1 MELTLNW
8 LAMTLGS
15 VFNVNLPHMIS
26 SLPAVR
32 LRDVPELWNAPN
44 RTNPINARVRIP
56 GSKSLTNRWLIMA
69 ALSGGE
75 CRINHPL
82 QARDTLLMAQ
92 ALSVLGSSVEVNEDA
107 FIVTPGKTSEPVQID
122 CGLAGTV
129 MRFVPPVAALSS
141 SQIRFDGD
149 PHARVRP
156 MKQIISALR
165 DLNVEIDDDN
175 RGTLPFTVVGKGFV
189 PGGAVTIDASES
201 SQFVSALLLAGCRY
215 DAGVSIIHSGS
226 ALPSMPHIDMSV
238 EVLRE
243 LGIRVDV
250 DVKDSTS
257 ASWKV
262 HPGVP
267 RSFNVTVE
275 PDLSNAA
282 PFLAAALVCGGSVII
297 PDWPTQTTQAGDALV
312 NLLPQLGATVTRDGN
327 DLVVTGGSEIT
338 GIDVD
343 LHDVGELTP
352 VIAALCALATGPST
366 LRGIA
371 HLRGHETDRLA
382 ALVTEIT
389 KLGGIASETPDGLN
403 IEPAKLH
410 GGQFATYSDHR
421 MAMAGAVLGLA
432 IPNVVIED
440 IATTGKTLP
449 NFVNMW
455 QEMVSA

>member
-1 MELTLNW
+1 M
-8 LAMTLGS
+8 
-15 VFNVNLPHMIS
+15 P
-26 SLPAVR
+26 
-32 LRDVPELWNAPN
+32 DLWNAPN
-44 RTNPINARVRIP
+44 RTNPIAARVRIP

-92 ALSVLGSSVEVNEDA
+92 ALSALGSSVEIQDEA
-107 FIVTPGKTSEPVQID
+107 FVVTPGTTSDATQVD

-141 SQIRFDGD
+141 SNIRFDGD

-165 DLNVEIDDDN
+165 GLDVEINDDD
-175 RGTLPFTVVGKGFV
+175 RGTLPFTVIGKGFV
-189 PGGAVTIDASES
+189 AGGSVTIDASES

-215 DAGVSIIHSGS
+215 DAGISVIHSGS

-250 DVKDSTS
+250 DIKDSTN
-257 ASWKV
+257 ATWTV

-282 PFLAAALVCGGSVII
+282 PFLAAALVCGGSVAI

-312 NLLPQLGATVTRDGN
+312 KLLPKLGATVSRDGT
-327 DLVVTGGSEIT
+327 DLVVTGGSEIN

-382 ALVTEIT
+382 ALVTEIN
-389 KLGGIASETPDGLN
+389 KLGGKATETADGIH

-432 IPNVVIED
+432 VADLVIED
-440 IATTGKTLP
+440 IATTSKTLP
-449 NFVNMW
+449 NFPNMW
-455 QEMVSA
+455 QEMVNA

>member
-1 MELTLNW
+1 
-8 LAMTLGS
+8 
-15 VFNVNLPHMIS
+15 
-26 SLPAVR
+26 
-32 LRDVPELWNAPN
+32 
-44 RTNPINARVRIP
+44 
-56 GSKSLTNRWLIMA
+56 
-69 ALSGGE
+69 
-75 CRINHPL
+75 
-82 QARDTLLMAQ
+82 MAQ
-92 ALSVLGSSVEVNEDA
+92 ALSALGSSVEIQDDA
-107 FIVTPGKTSEPVQID
+107 FVVTPGRTSQATQVD

-141 SQIRFDGD
+141 ANIRFDGD

-165 DLNVEIDDDN
+165 GLDVEINDDD

-189 PGGAVTIDASES
+189 AGGSVTIDASES

-215 DAGVSIIHSGS
+215 DAGVSVIHSGT

-250 DVKDSTS
+250 DVKDSS
-257 ASWKV
+257 NASWVV

-282 PFLAAALVCGGSVII
+282 PFLAAALVCGGSVTIH
-297 PDWPTQTTQAGDALV
+297 DWPAQTTQAGDALV
-312 NLLPQLGATVTRDGN
+312 SLLPQLGAMVVRDGN
-327 DLVVTGGSEIT
+327 DLTVTGGSEIS
-338 GIDVD
+338 GIDID
-343 LHDVGELTP
+343 LHEVGELTP
-352 VIAALCALATGPST
+352 VIAALCALASGPST
-366 LRGIA
+366 IRGVA

-382 ALVTEIT
+382 ALVSEIN
-389 KLGGIASETPDGLN
+389 KLGGNASETPDGLH
-403 IEPAKLH
+403 IQPAQLH
-410 GGQFATYSDHR
+410 SGQFATYSDHR

-432 IPNVVIED
+432 IPGLVIED

-449 NFVNMW
+449 DFAKMW
-455 QEMVSA
+455 QEMVNA

>member
-1 MELTLNW
+1 M
-8 LAMTLGS
+8 
-15 VFNVNLPHMIS
+15 P
-26 SLPAVR
+26 
-32 LRDVPELWNAPN
+32 DLWNAPN
-44 RTNPINARVRIP
+44 RTNPIAARVRIP

-92 ALSVLGSSVEVNEDA
+92 ALSALGSSVEIQDEA
-107 FIVTPGKTSEPVQID
+107 FVVTPGTTSDATQVD

-141 SQIRFDGD
+141 SNIRFDGD

-165 DLNVEIDDDN
+165 GLDVEINDDD

-189 PGGAVTIDASES
+189 AGGSVTIDASES

-215 DAGVSIIHSGS
+215 DAGVSVIHSGT

-250 DVKDSTS
+250 DIKDSTN
-257 ASWKV
+257 ATWTV

-282 PFLAAALVCGGSVII
+282 PFLAAALVCGGSVAI

-312 NLLPQLGATVTRDGN
+312 KLLPKLGATVSRDGS
-327 DLVVTGGSEIT
+327 DLVVTGGSQIN

-382 ALVTEIT
+382 ALVTEIN
-389 KLGGIASETPDGLN
+389 KLGGKATETADGIH

-410 GGQFATYSDHR
+410 GGKFATYSDHR

-432 IPNVVIED
+432 VADLVIED
-440 IATTGKTLP
+440 IATTSKTLP
-449 NFVNMW
+449 NFPNMW
-455 QEMVSA
+455 QEMVNA

>member
-1 MELTLNW
+1 M
-8 LAMTLGS
+8 
-15 VFNVNLPHMIS
+15 P
-26 SLPAVR
+26 
-32 LRDVPELWNAPN
+32 DLWNAPN
-44 RTNPINARVRIP
+44 RTNPIAARVRIP

-92 ALSVLGSSVEVNEDA
+92 ALSALGSSVEIQDEA
-107 FIVTPGKTSEPVQID
+107 FVVTPGTTSDATQVD

-141 SQIRFDGD
+141 GNIRFDGD

-165 DLNVEIDDDN
+165 GLDVEINDDD
-175 RGTLPFTVVGKGFV
+175 RGTLPFTVIGKGFV
-189 PGGAVTIDASES
+189 AGGSVTIDASES

-215 DAGVSIIHSGS
+215 DAGVSVIHSGS

-250 DVKDSTS
+250 DIKDSTN
-257 ASWKV
+257 ATWTV

-282 PFLAAALVCGGSVII
+282 PFLAAALVCGGSVAI

-312 NLLPQLGATVTRDGN
+312 KLLPKLGATVSRDGT
-327 DLVVTGGSEIT
+327 DLVVTGGSEIN

-352 VIAALCALATGPST
+352 VIAALCALATSPST

-382 ALVTEIT
+382 ALVTEIN
-389 KLGGIASETPDGLN
+389 KLGGKATETADGIH

-432 IPNVVIED
+432 VADLVIED
-440 IATTGKTLP
+440 IATTSKTLP
-449 NFVNMW
+449 DFANMW
-455 QEMVSA
+455 QEMVNA

>member
-1 MELTLNW
+1 M
-8 LAMTLGS
+8 AA
-15 VFNVNLPHMIS
+15 IS
-26 SLPAVR
+26 S
-32 LRDVPELWNAPN
+32 
-44 RTNPINARVRIP
+44 
-56 GSKSLTNRWLIMA
+56 
-69 ALSGGE
+69 GE

-92 ALSVLGSSVEVNEDA
+92 ALSALGSSVEIQEDA
-107 FIVTPGKTSEPVQID
+107 FVVTPGESAESVQVD

-129 MRFVPPVAALSS
+129 MRFVPPVAALNSGNV
-141 SQIRFDGD
+141 RFDGD

-165 DLNVEIDDDN
+165 NLDVEINDDG
-175 RGTLPFTVVGKGFV
+175 RGTLPFTVAGKGFV
-189 PGGAVTIDASES
+189 PGGSVTIDASES
-201 SQFVSALLLAGCRY
+201 SQFVSALLLAGCKY
-215 DAGVSIIHSGS
+215 DAGITVVHSGS
-226 ALPSMPHIDMSV
+226 ALPSMPHIDMSI

-250 DVKDSTS
+250 DVKDSTH
-257 ASWKV
+257 ATWTV
-262 HPGVP
+262 HPGIP

-282 PFLAAALVCGGSVII
+282 PFLAAALVCGGSVTI
-297 PDWPTQTTQAGDALV
+297 PDWPNQTTQAGDALV
-312 NLLPQLGATVTRDGN
+312 TLLPQLGARVTRDGN
-327 DLVVTGGSEIT
+327 DLVVTGGSEIN

-343 LHDVGELTP
+343 LHEVGELTP

-382 ALVTEIT
+382 ALVAEIN
-389 KLGGIASETPDGLN
+389 KLGGNVAETADGLH
-403 IEPAKLH
+403 IKPTKLH

-432 IPNVVIED
+432 IPDLIIED

-449 NFVNMW
+449 NFADMW

>member
-1 MELTLNW
+1 M
-8 LAMTLGS
+8 
-15 VFNVNLPHMIS
+15 P
-26 SLPAVR
+26 
-32 LRDVPELWNAPN
+32 DLWNAPN
-44 RTNPINARVRIP
+44 RTNPLDARVRIP
-56 GSKSLTNRWLIMA
+56 GSKSLTNRWLILA
-69 ALSGGE
+69 ALSDGE

-92 ALSVLGSSVEVNEDA
+92 ALTSLGSSVEIQDDA
-107 FIVTPGKTSEPVQID
+107 FVVKPGRSSESVEVD

-129 MRFVPPVAALSS
+129 MRFVPPVAALNSGS
-141 SQIRFDGD
+141 VRFDGD

-165 DLNVEIDDDN
+165 DLNIEINDDG
-175 RGTLPFTVVGKGFV
+175 RGTLPFTVAGKGFV
-189 PGGAVTIDASES
+189 SGGSVTIDASDS

-215 DAGVSIIHSGS
+215 DDGVTVVHSGS
-226 ALPSMPHIDMSV
+226 ALPSMPHIEMSV

-243 LGIRVDV
+243 VGIQVDV
-250 DVKDSTS
+250 DIKESTN

-262 HPGVP
+262 HPGTP
-267 RSFNVTVE
+267 KSFTVTVE
-275 PDLSNAA
+275 PDLSNAG
-282 PFLAAALVCGGSVII
+282 PFLAAALVCGGSVAI
-297 PDWPTQTTQAGDALV
+297 PDWPSHTTQAGDALV
-312 NLLPQLGATVTRDGN
+312 ALLPKLGAVVTRNGS
-327 DLVVTGGSEIT
+327 DLVVTGGSKIT

-352 VIAALCALATGPST
+352 VIAALCALANGPST

-382 ALVTEIT
+382 ALATEIN
-389 KLGGIASETPDGLN
+389 KLGGNVSETPDGLH
-403 IEPAKLH
+403 IEPATLH

-432 IPNVVIED
+432 VPGVVIED

-449 NFVNMW
+449 NFAGMW
-455 QEMVSA
+455 QEMVGS

>member
-1 MELTLNW
+1 M
-8 LAMTLGS
+8 
-15 VFNVNLPHMIS
+15 P
-26 SLPAVR
+26 
-32 LRDVPELWNAPN
+32 DLWNAPN
-44 RTNPINARVRIP
+44 RTTPINARVRIP

-69 ALSGGE
+69 ALSSGE

-92 ALSVLGSSVEVNEDA
+92 ALSALGSSVEIQEDA
-107 FIVTPGKTSEPVQID
+107 FVVSPGTTSEPVQID

-129 MRFVPPVAALSS
+129 MRFVPPVAALSYS
-141 SQIRFDGD
+141 SVRFDGD

-156 MKQIISALR
+156 MRQIINALSN
-165 DLNVEIDDDN
+165 LEVEINDDG

-189 PGGAVTIDASES
+189 PGGSVTIDASES

-215 DAGVSIIHSGS
+215 DAGVSVIHSGS

-243 LGIRVDV
+243 LGIQVDV
-250 DVKDSTS
+250 DVKDSTN
-257 ASWKV
+257 ASWTV
-262 HPGVP
+262 HPGIP

-282 PFLAAALVCGGSVII
+282 PFLAAALVCGGSVTI
-297 PDWPTQTTQAGDALV
+297 PDWPEQTTQAGDALV
-312 NLLPQLGATVTRDGN
+312 SLLPKLGAIAKRDGN
-327 DLVVTGGSEIT
+327 DLVVSGGSEIT

-352 VIAALCALATGPST
+352 VIAALCALANGPST

-382 ALVTEIT
+382 ALVTEIN
-389 KLGGIASETPDGLN
+389 KLGGNVMETPDGLH
-403 IEPAKLH
+403 IEPAQLH

-432 IPNVVIED
+432 VTDLVIEN

-449 NFVNMW
+449 DFANMW
-455 QEMVSA
+455 LEMVNA

>member
-1 MELTLNW
+1 
-8 LAMTLGS
+8 
-15 VFNVNLPHMIS
+15 
-26 SLPAVR
+26 
-32 LRDVPELWNAPN
+32 
-44 RTNPINARVRIP
+44 
-56 GSKSLTNRWLIMA
+56 MA
-69 ALSGGE
+69 ALSSGE

-92 ALSVLGSSVEVNEDA
+92 ALSALGSSVEIQEDA
-107 FIVTPGKTSEPVQID
+107 FIVNPGNISEPVQVD

-141 SQIRFDGD
+141 SSIRFDGD

-156 MKQIISALR
+156 MRQIISALR
-165 DLNVEIDDDN
+165 SLEVEIDDDG
-175 RGTLPFTVVGKGFV
+175 RGTLPFTVSGKGFV
-189 PGGAVTIDASES
+189 PGGSVTIDASES

-215 DAGVSIIHSGS
+215 DAGVTIIHSGA

-243 LGIRVDV
+243 LGIQVEV
-250 DVKDSTS
+250 EVEDSTR

-282 PFLAAALVCGGSVII
+282 PFLAAALVCGGSVAI
-297 PDWPTQTTQAGDALV
+297 PDWPTQTTQAGDALIS
-312 NLLPQLGATVTRDGN
+312 LLPQLGASVSRDGN
-327 DLVVTGGSEIT
+327 DLVVTGGSEIS

-366 LRGIA
+366 LRGIG

-382 ALVTEIT
+382 ALVTEIN
-389 KLGGIASETPDGLN
+389 KLGGNASETLDGIH
-403 IEPAKLH
+403 IEPAPLH

-432 IPNVVIED
+432 INDLVIED

-449 NFVNMW
+449 NFANMW
-455 QEMVSA
+455 QEMISS

>member
-1 MELTLNW
+1 M
-8 LAMTLGS
+8 
-15 VFNVNLPHMIS
+15 P
-26 SLPAVR
+26 
-32 LRDVPELWNAPN
+32 DLWNAPN
-44 RTNPINARVRIP
+44 RTNPIAARVRIP

-92 ALSVLGSSVEVNEDA
+92 ALSALGSSVEIQDEA
-107 FIVTPGKTSEPVQID
+107 FVITPGTTSDATQVD

-141 SQIRFDGD
+141 GNIRFDGD

-165 DLNVEIDDDN
+165 GLDVEINDDE

-189 PGGAVTIDASES
+189 AGGSVTIDASES
-201 SQFVSALLLAGCRY
+201 SQFVSALLLAGCKY
-215 DAGVSIIHSGS
+215 DAGVSVIHSGS

-250 DVKDSTS
+250 DIKDSTN
-257 ASWKV
+257 ATWTV

-275 PDLSNAA
+275 PDLSTAA
-282 PFLAAALVCGGSVII
+282 PFLAAALVCGGSVAI

-312 NLLPQLGATVTRDGN
+312 KLLPKLGATVSRDGS
-327 DLVVTGGSEIT
+327 DLVVTGGSQIN

-382 ALVTEIT
+382 ALVTEIN
-389 KLGGIASETPDGLN
+389 KLGGKATETADGIH

-410 GGQFATYSDHR
+410 GGKFATYSDHR

-432 IPNVVIED
+432 VADLVIED
-440 IATTGKTLP
+440 IATTSKTLP
-449 NFVNMW
+449 NFPNMW
-455 QEMVSA
+455 QEMVNA

>member
-1 MELTLNW
+1 
-8 LAMTLGS
+8 
-15 VFNVNLPHMIS
+15 
-26 SLPAVR
+26 
-32 LRDVPELWNAPN
+32 
-44 RTNPINARVRIP
+44 VRIP

-69 ALSGGE
+69 ALSSGE

-92 ALSVLGSSVEVNEDA
+92 ALSALGSSIEIQQDA
-107 FIVTPGKTSEPVQID
+107 FIVTPGKTTEPIHVD

-141 SQIRFDGD
+141 SNIRFDGD

-156 MKQIISALR
+156 MRQIISALR
-165 DLNVEIDDDN
+165 SLEVEIDDDG
-175 RGTLPFTVVGKGFV
+175 RGTLPFTVSGKGFV
-189 PGGAVTIDASES
+189 PGGSVTIDASES

-215 DAGVSIIHSGS
+215 DAGVTIIHSGA

-243 LGIRVDV
+243 LGIQVEV
-250 DVKDSTS
+250 EVEDSTR

-282 PFLAAALVCGGSVII
+282 PFLAAALVCGGSVAI
-297 PDWPTQTTQAGDALV
+297 PDWPTQTTQAGDALIS
-312 NLLPQLGATVTRDGN
+312 LLPQLGASVSRDGN
-327 DLVVTGGSEIT
+327 DLVVTGGSEIS

-366 LRGIA
+366 LRGIG

-382 ALVTEIT
+382 ALVTEIN
-389 KLGGIASETPDGLN
+389 KLGGNASETPDGIH
-403 IEPAKLH
+403 IEPAPLH

-432 IPNVVIED
+432 INDLVIED

-449 NFVNMW
+449 NFANMW
-455 QEMVSA
+455 QEMISS

>member
-1 MELTLNW
+1 
-8 LAMTLGS
+8 
-15 VFNVNLPHMIS
+15 
-26 SLPAVR
+26 
-32 LRDVPELWNAPN
+32 
-44 RTNPINARVRIP
+44 
-56 GSKSLTNRWLIMA
+56 MA

-92 ALSVLGSSVEVNEDA
+92 ALSALGSSVEIQDEA
-107 FIVTPGKTSEPVQID
+107 FVVTPGTTSDATQVD

-141 SQIRFDGD
+141 GNIRFDGD

-165 DLNVEIDDDN
+165 GLDVEINDDD

-189 PGGAVTIDASES
+189 AGGSVTIDASES
-201 SQFVSALLLAGCRY
+201 SQFVSALLLAGCKY
-215 DAGVSIIHSGS
+215 DAGVSVIHSGS

-243 LGIRVDV
+243 LGIRVDI
-250 DVKDSTS
+250 DIKDSTN
-257 ASWKV
+257 ATWTV

-282 PFLAAALVCGGSVII
+282 PFLAAALVCGGSVAI

-312 NLLPQLGATVTRDGN
+312 KLLPKLGATVSRDGS
-327 DLVVTGGSEIT
+327 DLVVTGGSQIN

-382 ALVTEIT
+382 ALVTEIN
-389 KLGGIASETPDGLN
+389 KLGGKATETADGIN

-410 GGQFATYSDHR
+410 GGKFATYSDHR

-432 IPNVVIED
+432 VADLVIED
-440 IATTGKTLP
+440 IATTSKTLP
-449 NFVNMW
+449 NFPNMW
-455 QEMVSA
+455 QEMVNA

>member
-1 MELTLNW
+1 M
-8 LAMTLGS
+8 
-15 VFNVNLPHMIS
+15 P
-26 SLPAVR
+26 
-32 LRDVPELWNAPN
+32 DLWNAPN
-44 RTNPINARVRIP
+44 RTNPIAARVRIP

-92 ALSVLGSSVEVNEDA
+92 ALSALGSSVEIQDEA
-107 FIVTPGKTSEPVQID
+107 FVVTPGTTSDATQVD

-141 SQIRFDGD
+141 SNIRFDGD

-165 DLNVEIDDDN
+165 GLDVEINDDD

-189 PGGAVTIDASES
+189 AGGSVTIDASES

-215 DAGVSIIHSGS
+215 DAGVSVIHSGT

-250 DVKDSTS
+250 DIKDSTN
-257 ASWKV
+257 ATWTV

-282 PFLAAALVCGGSVII
+282 PFLAAALVCGGSVAI

-312 NLLPQLGATVTRDGN
+312 KLLPKLGATVSRDGT
-327 DLVVTGGSEIT
+327 DLVVTGGSEIN

-382 ALVTEIT
+382 ALVTEIN
-389 KLGGIASETPDGLN
+389 KLGGKATETADGIH

-432 IPNVVIED
+432 VADLVIED
-440 IATTGKTLP
+440 IATTSKTLP
-449 NFVNMW
+449 NFPNMW
-455 QEMVSA
+455 QEMVNA

>member
-1 MELTLNW
+1 M
-8 LAMTLGS
+8 AA
-15 VFNVNLPHMIS
+15 IS
-26 SLPAVR
+26 S
-32 LRDVPELWNAPN
+32 
-44 RTNPINARVRIP
+44 
-56 GSKSLTNRWLIMA
+56 
-69 ALSGGE
+69 GE

-92 ALSVLGSSVEVNEDA
+92 ALSALGSSVEIQEDA
-107 FIVTPGKTSEPVQID
+107 FVVTPGKSAESVQVD

-129 MRFVPPVAALSS
+129 MRFVPPVAALNSGNV
-141 SQIRFDGD
+141 RFDGD
-149 PHARVRP
+149 SHARVRP

-165 DLNVEIDDDN
+165 NLDVEINDDG
-175 RGTLPFTVVGKGFV
+175 RGTLPFTVAGKGFV
-189 PGGAVTIDASES
+189 PGGSVTIDASES
-201 SQFVSALLLAGCRY
+201 SQFVSALLLAGCKY
-215 DAGVSIIHSGS
+215 DAGITVVHSGS
-226 ALPSMPHIDMSV
+226 ALPSMPHIDMSI

-250 DVKDSTS
+250 DVTDSTH
-257 ASWKV
+257 ATWTV
-262 HPGVP
+262 HPGIP

-282 PFLAAALVCGGSVII
+282 PFLAAALVCGGSVTI

-312 NLLPQLGATVTRDGN
+312 ALLPQLGARVSRDGN

-343 LHDVGELTP
+343 LHEVGELTP

-382 ALVTEIT
+382 ALVAEIN
-389 KLGGIASETPDGLN
+389 KLGGNVTETADGLH
-403 IEPAKLH
+403 IKPAKLH

-432 IPNVVIED
+432 IPDLIIED

-449 NFVNMW
+449 NFANMW

>member
-1 MELTLNW
+1 
-8 LAMTLGS
+8 
-15 VFNVNLPHMIS
+15 
-26 SLPAVR
+26 
-32 LRDVPELWNAPN
+32 
-44 RTNPINARVRIP
+44 
-56 GSKSLTNRWLIMA
+56 MA

-92 ALSVLGSSVEVNEDA
+92 ALSALGSSVEIQDEA
-107 FIVTPGKTSEPVQID
+107 FVVTPGTTSDATQVD

-141 SQIRFDGD
+141 GNIRFDGD

-165 DLNVEIDDDN
+165 GLDVEINDDD

-189 PGGAVTIDASES
+189 AGGSVTIDASES
-201 SQFVSALLLAGCRY
+201 SQFVSALLLAGCKY
-215 DAGVSIIHSGS
+215 EAGVSVIHSGS

-250 DVKDSTS
+250 DIKDSTN
-257 ASWKV
+257 ATWTV

-282 PFLAAALVCGGSVII
+282 PFLAAALVCGGSVAI

-312 NLLPQLGATVTRDGN
+312 KLLPKLGATVSRDGS
-327 DLVVTGGSEIT
+327 DLVVTGGSQIN

-382 ALVTEIT
+382 ALVTEIN
-389 KLGGIASETPDGLN
+389 KLGGKATETADGIN

-410 GGQFATYSDHR
+410 GGKFATYSDHR

-432 IPNVVIED
+432 VADLVIED
-440 IATTGKTLP
+440 IATTSKTLP
-449 NFVNMW
+449 NFPNMW
-455 QEMVSA
+455 QEMVNA

>member
-1 MELTLNW
+1 M
-8 LAMTLGS
+8 
-15 VFNVNLPHMIS
+15 P
-26 SLPAVR
+26 
-32 LRDVPELWNAPN
+32 DLWNAPN
-44 RTNPINARVRIP
+44 RTNPIAARVRIP

-92 ALSVLGSSVEVNEDA
+92 ALSALGSSVEIQDEA
-107 FIVTPGKTSEPVQID
+107 FVVTPGTTSDATQVD

-141 SQIRFDGD
+141 ANIRFDGD

-165 DLNVEIDDDN
+165 GLDVEINDDD

-189 PGGAVTIDASES
+189 AGGSVTIDASES

-215 DAGVSIIHSGS
+215 DAGVSVIHSGTT
-226 ALPSMPHIDMSV
+226 LPSMPHIDMSV

-250 DVKDSTS
+250 DIKDSTN
-257 ASWKV
+257 ATWTV

-282 PFLAAALVCGGSVII
+282 PFLAAALVCGGSVTI

-312 NLLPQLGATVTRDGN
+312 DLLPKLGATVSRDGT
-327 DLVVTGGSEIT
+327 DLVVAGGSEIN

-382 ALVTEIT
+382 ALVTEIN
-389 KLGGIASETPDGLN
+389 KLGGNATETADG
-403 IEPAKLH
+403 IHVEPAKLH

-432 IPNVVIED
+432 VADLVIED
-440 IATTGKTLP
+440 IATTSKTLP
-449 NFVNMW
+449 DFANMW
-455 QEMVSA
+455 QEMVIA

>member
-1 MELTLNW
+1 M
-8 LAMTLGS
+8 
-15 VFNVNLPHMIS
+15 P
-26 SLPAVR
+26 
-32 LRDVPELWNAPN
+32 DLWNAPN
-44 RTNPINARVRIP
+44 RTNPIAARVRIP

-92 ALSVLGSSVEVNEDA
+92 ALSALGSSVEIQDEA
-107 FIVTPGKTSEPVQID
+107 FVVTPGTTSDATQVD

-141 SQIRFDGD
+141 GNIRFDGD

-165 DLNVEIDDDN
+165 GLDVEINDDD
-175 RGTLPFTVVGKGFV
+175 RGTLPFTVIGKGFV
-189 PGGAVTIDASES
+189 AGGSVTIDASES

-215 DAGVSIIHSGS
+215 DAGVSVIHSGS

-250 DVKDSTS
+250 DIKDSTN
-257 ASWKV
+257 ATWTV
-262 HPGVP
+262 QPGVP

-282 PFLAAALVCGGSVII
+282 PFLAAALVCGGSVAI

-312 NLLPQLGATVTRDGN
+312 KLLPKLGATVSRDGT
-327 DLVVTGGSEIT
+327 DLVVTGGSQIN

-343 LHDVGELTP
+343 LHEVGELTP

-382 ALVTEIT
+382 ALVTEIN
-389 KLGGIASETPDGLN
+389 KLGGKATETADG
-403 IEPAKLH
+403 IHVEPAKLH

-432 IPNVVIED
+432 VADLVIED
-440 IATTGKTLP
+440 IATTSKTLP
-449 NFVNMW
+449 DFANMW
-455 QEMVSA
+455 QEMVNA

>member
-1 MELTLNW
+1 
-8 LAMTLGS
+8 
-15 VFNVNLPHMIS
+15 
-26 SLPAVR
+26 
-32 LRDVPELWNAPN
+32 
-44 RTNPINARVRIP
+44 
-56 GSKSLTNRWLIMA
+56 MA

-92 ALSVLGSSVEVNEDA
+92 ALSALGSSVEIQDEA
-107 FIVTPGKTSEPVQID
+107 FVVTPGTTSDATQVD

-141 SQIRFDGD
+141 ANIRFDGD

-165 DLNVEIDDDN
+165 GLDVEINDDD
-175 RGTLPFTVVGKGFV
+175 RGTLPFTVNGKGFV
-189 PGGAVTIDASES
+189 AGGSVTIDASES

-215 DAGVSIIHSGS
+215 DAGVSVIHSGS

-250 DVKDSTS
+250 DIKDSTN
-257 ASWKV
+257 ATWTV
-262 HPGVP
+262 HSGVP

-282 PFLAAALVCGGSVII
+282 PFLAAALVCGGSVTI
-297 PDWPTQTTQAGDALV
+297 PDWPTQTTQAGNALV
-312 NLLPQLGATVTRDGN
+312 SLLPKLGATVSRDGT
-327 DLVVTGGSEIT
+327 DLVVTGGSEIN

-382 ALVTEIT
+382 ALVIEIN
-389 KLGGIASETPDGLN
+389 KLGGKATETADGIH

-432 IPNVVIED
+432 VADLVIED
-440 IATTGKTLP
+440 IATTSKTLP
-449 NFVNMW
+449 DFANMW
-455 QEMVSA
+455 LEMVNA

>member
-1 MELTLNW
+1 M
-8 LAMTLGS
+8 
-15 VFNVNLPHMIS
+15 P
-26 SLPAVR
+26 
-32 LRDVPELWNAPN
+32 DLWNAPN
-44 RTNPINARVRIP
+44 RTNPIAARVRIP

-92 ALSVLGSSVEVNEDA
+92 ALSALGSSVEIQDEA
-107 FIVTPGKTSEPVQID
+107 FVVTPGTTSDATQVD

-141 SQIRFDGD
+141 ANIRFDGD

-165 DLNVEIDDDN
+165 GLDVEINDDD

-189 PGGAVTIDASES
+189 AGGSVTIDASES

-215 DAGVSIIHSGS
+215 DAGVSVIHSGT

-250 DVKDSTS
+250 DIKDSTN
-257 ASWKV
+257 ATWTV

-282 PFLAAALVCGGSVII
+282 PFLAAALVCGGSVAI

-312 NLLPQLGATVTRDGN
+312 KLLPKLGATVSRDGS
-327 DLVVTGGSEIT
+327 DLVVTGGSQIN

-382 ALVTEIT
+382 ALVTEIN
-389 KLGGIASETPDGLN
+389 KLGGKATETADGIH

-432 IPNVVIED
+432 VADLVIED
-440 IATTGKTLP
+440 IATTSKTLP
-449 NFVNMW
+449 NFPNMW
-455 QEMVSA
+455 QEMVNA

>member
-1 MELTLNW
+1 M
-8 LAMTLGS
+8 
-15 VFNVNLPHMIS
+15 P
-26 SLPAVR
+26 
-32 LRDVPELWNAPN
+32 DLWNAPN
-44 RTNPINARVRIP
+44 RTNPITARVRIP
-56 GSKSLTNRWLIMA
+56 GSKSLTNRWLITA
-69 ALSGGE
+69 ALSSGE

-92 ALSVLGSSVEVNEDA
+92 ALIALGNSVEIRDDA
-107 FIVTPGKTSEPVQID
+107 FIVTPGKTSEPVQVD

-141 SQIRFDGD
+141 SNVRFDGD

-165 DLNVEIDDDN
+165 GLNVEINDDD
-175 RGTLPFTVVGKGFV
+175 RGTLPFTVAGKGFV
-189 PGGAVTIDASES
+189 PGGPVTIDASES

-215 DAGVSIIHSGS
+215 DAGVSIIHSGV

-243 LGIRVDV
+243 LGIQVDV
-250 DVKDSTS
+250 DVRDSTS
-257 ASWKV
+257 ASWTV

-282 PFLAAALVCGGSVII
+282 PFLAAALVCGGSVAI

-312 NLLPQLGATVTRDGN
+312 DLLPKMGATISRNGN
-327 DLVVTGGSEIT
+327 DLVVTGGSEIN

-343 LHDVGELTP
+343 LSDVGELTP

-382 ALVTEIT
+382 ALATEIN
-389 KLGGIASETPDGLN
+389 KLGGNVSQTPDGLH

-432 IPNVVIED
+432 VCDVVIED
-440 IATTGKTLP
+440 IATTSKTLP
-449 NFVNMW
+449 NFASMW
-455 QEMVSA
+455 QELVNE

>member
-1 MELTLNW
+1 M
-8 LAMTLGS
+8 
-15 VFNVNLPHMIS
+15 P
-26 SLPAVR
+26 
-32 LRDVPELWNAPN
+32 DLWNAPN
-44 RTNPINARVRIP
+44 RTNPIAARVRIP

-69 ALSGGE
+69 ALSRGE

-92 ALSVLGSSVEVNEDA
+92 ALSALGSSVEIQDEA
-107 FIVTPGKTSEPVQID
+107 FVVTPGTTSDATQVD

-141 SQIRFDGD
+141 GNIRFDGD

-165 DLNVEIDDDN
+165 GLDVEINDDD
-175 RGTLPFTVVGKGFV
+175 RGTLPFAVIGKGFV
-189 PGGAVTIDASES
+189 AGGSVTIDASES

-215 DAGVSIIHSGS
+215 DAGVSVIHSGS

-250 DVKDSTS
+250 DIKDSTN
-257 ASWKV
+257 ATWTV

-282 PFLAAALVCGGSVII
+282 PFLAAALVCGGSVAI

-312 NLLPQLGATVTRDGN
+312 SLLPKLGATVSRDGT
-327 DLVVTGGSEIT
+327 DLVVTGGSEIN

-382 ALVTEIT
+382 ALVTEIN
-389 KLGGIASETPDGLN
+389 KLGGKATETADGIH

-421 MAMAGAVLGLA
+421 MAMAGAVLGLVVA
-432 IPNVVIED
+432 DLVIED
-440 IATTGKTLP
+440 IATTSKTLP
-449 NFVNMW
+449 DFANMW
-455 QEMVSA
+455 QEMVNA

>member
-1 MELTLNW
+1 
-8 LAMTLGS
+8 
-15 VFNVNLPHMIS
+15 
-26 SLPAVR
+26 
-32 LRDVPELWNAPN
+32 
-44 RTNPINARVRIP
+44 
-56 GSKSLTNRWLIMA
+56 MA

-92 ALSVLGSSVEVNEDA
+92 ALSALGSSVEIQDEA
-107 FIVTPGKTSEPVQID
+107 FLVTPGTTSDATQVD

-141 SQIRFDGD
+141 ANIRFDGD

-165 DLNVEIDDDN
+165 GLDVEINDDD

-189 PGGAVTIDASES
+189 AGGSVTIDASES

-215 DAGVSIIHSGS
+215 DAGVSVIHSGT

-250 DVKDSTS
+250 DIKDSTN
-257 ASWKV
+257 ATWTV

-282 PFLAAALVCGGSVII
+282 PFLAAALVCGGSVTI

-312 NLLPQLGATVTRDGN
+312 DLLPKLGATVSRDGT
-327 DLVVTGGSEIT
+327 DLVVAGGSEIN

-382 ALVTEIT
+382 ALVTEIN
-389 KLGGIASETPDGLN
+389 KLGGNATETADG
-403 IEPAKLH
+403 IHVEPAKLH

-432 IPNVVIED
+432 VADLVIED
-440 IATTGKTLP
+440 IATTSKTLP
-449 NFVNMW
+449 DFANMW
-455 QEMVSA
+455 QEMVIA

>member
-1 MELTLNW
+1 M
-8 LAMTLGS
+8 
-15 VFNVNLPHMIS
+15 P
-26 SLPAVR
+26 
-32 LRDVPELWNAPN
+32 DLWNAPN
-44 RTNPINARVRIP
+44 RTIPLEARVRIP
-56 GSKSLTNRWLIMA
+56 GSKSLTNRWLILA
-69 ALSGGE
+69 AISSGE

-92 ALSVLGSSVEVNEDA
+92 ALSALGSSVEIQDDA
-107 FIVTPGKTSEPVQID
+107 FVVTPGKSSESVQVD

-141 SQIRFDGD
+141 GNIRFDGD

-156 MKQIISALR
+156 MKQIISALS
-165 DLNVEIDDDN
+165 DLEVEINDDG
-175 RGTLPFTVVGKGFV
+175 RGTLPFVVNGKGFV
-189 PGGAVTIDASES
+189 PGGSVTIDASES

-215 DAGVSIIHSGS
+215 DAGVTIVHSG
-226 ALPSMPHIDMSV
+226 ATLPSMPHIDMSV

-250 DVKDSTS
+250 DVVDSTN

-262 HPGVP
+262 HPGIP

-282 PFLAAALVCGGSVII
+282 PFLAAALVCGGSVTI
-297 PDWPTQTTQAGDALV
+297 PDWPIQTTQAGDALV
-312 NLLPQLGATVTRDGN
+312 SLLPKLGATVTRDGN
-327 DLVVTGGSEIT
+327 NLVVNGGNEIR
-338 GIDVD
+338 GMDVD
-343 LHDVGELTP
+343 MHDVGELTP

-382 ALVTEIT
+382 ALANEIN
-389 KLGGIASETPDGLN
+389 KLGGNVTETADGLH
-403 IEPAKLH
+403 IKPAKLQ

-432 IPNVVIED
+432 IPDLIIED

-449 NFVNMW
+449 NFADMW

>member
-1 MELTLNW
+1 M
-8 LAMTLGS
+8 
-15 VFNVNLPHMIS
+15 P
-26 SLPAVR
+26 
-32 LRDVPELWNAPN
+32 DLWNAPN
-44 RTNPINARVRIP
+44 RTNPIAARVRIP

-92 ALSVLGSSVEVNEDA
+92 ALSALGSSVEIQDEA
-107 FIVTPGKTSEPVQID
+107 FVVTPGTTSDATQVD

-141 SQIRFDGD
+141 GNIRFDGD

-165 DLNVEIDDDN
+165 GLDVEINDDD

-189 PGGAVTIDASES
+189 AGGCVTIDASES

-215 DAGVSIIHSGS
+215 DAGVSVIHSGS

-250 DVKDSTS
+250 DIKDSTN
-257 ASWKV
+257 ATWTV

-282 PFLAAALVCGGSVII
+282 PFLAAALVCGGSVAI

-312 NLLPQLGATVTRDGN
+312 SLLPKLGATVSRDGT
-327 DLVVTGGSEIT
+327 DLVVTGGSEIK

-382 ALVTEIT
+382 ALVTEIN
-389 KLGGIASETPDGLN
+389 KLGGKATETADG
-403 IEPAKLH
+403 IHVEPAKLH

-432 IPNVVIED
+432 VADLVIED
-440 IATTGKTLP
+440 IATTSKTLP
-449 NFVNMW
+449 DFANMW
-455 QEMVSA
+455 QEMVNA

>member
-1 MELTLNW
+1 M
-8 LAMTLGS
+8 
-15 VFNVNLPHMIS
+15 P
-26 SLPAVR
+26 
-32 LRDVPELWNAPN
+32 DLWNAPN
-44 RTNPINARVRIP
+44 RTNPIAARVRIP

-92 ALSVLGSSVEVNEDA
+92 ALSALGSSVEIQDEA
-107 FIVTPGKTSEPVQID
+107 FVVTPGTTSDATQVD

-141 SQIRFDGD
+141 ANIRFDGD

-165 DLNVEIDDDN
+165 GLDVEINDDD
-175 RGTLPFTVVGKGFV
+175 RETLPFTVVGKGFV
-189 PGGAVTIDASES
+189 AGGSVTIDASES

-215 DAGVSIIHSGS
+215 DTGVSVIHSGS

-250 DVKDSTS
+250 DIKNSTN
-257 ASWKV
+257 ATWTV

-282 PFLAAALVCGGSVII
+282 PFLAAALVCGGSVKI

-312 NLLPQLGATVTRDGN
+312 KLLPKLGATVSRDGT
-327 DLVVTGGSEIT
+327 DLVVTGGSEIN

-382 ALVTEIT
+382 ALVTEIN
-389 KLGGIASETPDGLN
+389 KLGGKATETADGIH
-403 IEPAKLH
+403 IEQAKLH

-432 IPNVVIED
+432 VADLVIED
-440 IATTGKTLP
+440 IATTSKTLP
-449 NFVNMW
+449 NFANMW
-455 QEMVSA
+455 QAMVNA

>member
-1 MELTLNW
+1 
-8 LAMTLGS
+8 
-15 VFNVNLPHMIS
+15 
-26 SLPAVR
+26 
-32 LRDVPELWNAPN
+32 
-44 RTNPINARVRIP
+44 
-56 GSKSLTNRWLIMA
+56 MA

-92 ALSVLGSSVEVNEDA
+92 ALSALGSSVEIQDEA
-107 FIVTPGKTSEPVQID
+107 FVVTPGTTSDATQVD

-141 SQIRFDGD
+141 SNIRFDGD

-165 DLNVEIDDDN
+165 GLDVEINDDD

-189 PGGAVTIDASES
+189 AGGSVTIDASES

-215 DAGVSIIHSGS
+215 DAEVSVIHSGT

-250 DVKDSTS
+250 DIKDSTN
-257 ASWKV
+257 ATWTV

-282 PFLAAALVCGGSVII
+282 PFLAAALVCGGSVAI

-312 NLLPQLGATVTRDGN
+312 KLLPKLGATVSRDGS
-327 DLVVTGGSEIT
+327 DLVVTGGSQIN

-382 ALVTEIT
+382 ALVTEIN
-389 KLGGIASETPDGLN
+389 KLGGKATETADGIH

-410 GGQFATYSDHR
+410 GGKFATYSDHR

-432 IPNVVIED
+432 VADLVIED
-440 IATTGKTLP
+440 IATTSKTLP
-449 NFVNMW
+449 NFPNMW
-455 QEMVSA
+455 QEMVNA